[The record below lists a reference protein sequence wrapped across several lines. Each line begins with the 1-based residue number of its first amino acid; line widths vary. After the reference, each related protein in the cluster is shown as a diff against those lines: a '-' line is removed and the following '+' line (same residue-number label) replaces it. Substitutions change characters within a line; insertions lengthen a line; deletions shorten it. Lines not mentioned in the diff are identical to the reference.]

1 MLAAFRDAA
10 TRNGHIWKDSVLGR
24 PCEHSRRGP
33 RRVSGRIVTK
43 RTDRQFLT
51 EVAYADGGR
60 LTDRAALYDFQ
71 RPRIDLVGEAITA
84 LGAIEGQ
91 LVVDVG
97 CGTGQYLPAL
107 DAAGATV
114 IALDLSTGML
124 GSVTSS
130 RWSRVAADATSLPFA
145 SGSAD
150 AVLMMHMLYHVPEP
164 PYAVREARRM
174 LRPGGRLLVT
184 TAGDRHLAEMNA
196 TWLGVL
202 DELHVRGDLQE
213 LSLVNTMFPP
223 REARALLE
231 ANFAS
236 VTERRLTAPVVVPEP
251 GPILRHAASTAAA
264 HTSTRDNSEVIS
276 RMETHVASVIAR
288 EGSFRTTSD
297 TALFVAR

>member
-1 MLAAFRDAA
+1 
-10 TRNGHIWKDSVLGR
+10 
-24 PCEHSRRGP
+24 
-33 RRVSGRIVTK
+33 VTK

-84 LGAIEGQ
+84 LGAIAGQ

-114 IALDLSTGML
+114 IALDLSAGML
-124 GSVTSS
+124 GSVTSA
-130 RWSRVAADATSLPFA
+130 RWSRVAADATWLPFA

-164 PYAVREARRM
+164 PVAVREARRV

-196 TWLGVL
+196 AWLGVL

-223 REARALLE
+223 REARALLG

-251 GPILRHAASTAAA
+251 GPVLRHAASTAAA
-264 HTSTRDNSEVIS
+264 HTSTRDNPEVID
-276 RMETHVASVIAR
+276 RMEAHVASVIAR